1 MTKYIARRFGE
12 MILTLFLIA
21 TSTFFLLGVIPGNAL
36 TGKIEK
42 FPEKIQEQMLAKYGY
57 DKPLLERYV
66 ITMKNMVFKGDFGQS
81 VNRPGESLNT
91 ILRDKM
97 PISTRLGVQ
106 QVAVGVTLGIILG
119 IIAAMKRATAID
131 YIILVVAMIL
141 ISMPSLV
148 LSLLLQKYGAA
159 NSNFFNLPIIGWP
172 SGKDLWFGG
181 WEYTI
186 LPTIAG
192 ACGYIASYARLMK
205 TSMLDVIN
213 QEYVLT
219 ARSKGLSEFKVVTRH
234 ILRNSFIPIITVLPM
249 TIAGVISG
257 SLFIERVFAIPGIG
271 KYFVEAVQGR
281 DIPMVMGQTIFF
293 SAIYLVVI
301 FVTDIL
307 YTVVDPRI
315 KIVKG

>member
-1 MTKYIARRFGE
+1 MELGE
-12 MILTLFLIA
+12 IFSDALSYPLQNIKAL
-21 TSTFFLLGVIPGNAL
+21 VI
-36 TGKIEK
+36 
-42 FPEKIQEQMLAKYGY
+42 
-57 DKPLLERYV
+57 YV
-66 ITMKNMVFKGDFGQS
+66 I
-81 VNRPGESLNT
+81 
-91 ILRDKM
+91 
-97 PISTRLGVQ
+97 
-106 QVAVGVTLGIILG
+106 LGIILG

>member
-1 MTKYIARRFGE
+1 
-12 MILTLFLIA
+12 
-21 TSTFFLLGVIPGNAL
+21 
-36 TGKIEK
+36 
-42 FPEKIQEQMLAKYGY
+42 
-57 DKPLLERYV
+57 
-66 ITMKNMVFKGDFGQS
+66 
-81 VNRPGESLNT
+81 
-91 ILRDKM
+91 
-97 PISTRLGVQ
+97 
-106 QVAVGVTLGIILG
+106 
-119 IIAAMKRATAID
+119 
-131 YIILVVAMIL
+131 
-141 ISMPSLV
+141 
-148 LSLLLQKYGAA
+148 
-159 NSNFFNLPIIGWP
+159 
-172 SGKDLWFGG
+172 
-181 WEYTI
+181 
-186 LPTIAG
+186 
-192 ACGYIASYARLMK
+192 
-205 TSMLDVIN
+205 MLDVIN